1 MRFSIEWS
9 APRHYCRPLQR
20 RSTSGLIKA
29 GQKATSQGGE
39 QKKKPE
45 AGQRETERK
54 TEPRKNPGDRGRT
67 SKKNQKKNQKKT
79 EEEKQGKQGNNIEKC
94 RNTKTN
100 NTQRAGEKK
109 GSIHI
114 DKDCPCHCFIPTK
127 TKRQN
132 NNRYPQ

>member
-1 MRFSIEWS
+1 MD
-9 APRHYCRPLQR
+9 
-20 RSTSGLIKA
+20 
-29 GQKATSQGGE
+29 E
-39 QKKKPE
+39 QKKPE
-45 AGQRETERK
+45 EK
-54 TEPRKNPGDRGRT
+54 
-67 SKKNQKKNQKKT
+67 QKKT
-79 EEEKQGKQGNNIEKC
+79 EEKQGKQGNNIKKC